1 MFKRGYFKV
10 EEIGTTGYAHR
21 LYFKGKKRS
30 LFEDEELVRSM
41 PVFSLRNYVREIISI
56 TEGKLDSE
64 AEFARNVFKLAGN
77 GIKEIR
83 IREKEIRRDGKVG
96 HYATSDLKFLD
107 NSSISRV
114 LPEHGVKYLLAFK
127 GIGNGGDIYC
137 HEDLYEPPKN
147 LYDEKR
153 RDEAIERHK
162 FMKNYFVFFKRI
174 EDIGIEDNKP
184 EVHVNEDEYEKLCL
198 DQILGHYLIMGA
210 ALPLTITYTKGS
222 FLRKNY
228 GIQFPMNRATF
239 EKFLKGRGL
248 NPSSVTYEDGHN
260 PFFQLDSTSILDS
273 IMKRANIEIESI
285 YVDGTIKTHTRNRD
299 LGNLILYDP
308 RSAKIILKKG
318 GKTIVTPA
326 PGDKAISL
334 SYLNSKDIWIRNL
347 TGSYVA

>member
-10 EEIGTTGYAHR
+10 EEIGTTGNAHR

-41 PVFSLRNYVREIISI
+41 SVFSRRKVREIISI
-56 TEGKLDSE
+56 TEGKLDRE

-96 HYATSDLKFLD
+96 RYAISDLKFLD
-107 NSSISRV
+107 NSSISGV
-114 LPEHGVKYLLAFK
+114 LPGHGLKYLLACK

-137 HEDLYEPPKN
+137 HKDLYEPPKN
-147 LYDEKR
+147 LHDEKR
-153 RDEAIERHK
+153 REEAIKRNK
-162 FMKNYFVFFKRI
+162 IMKNYYVFFKKI

-184 EVHVNEDEYEKLCL
+184 EVHVNEDEYEKLSL

-210 ALPLTITYTKGS
+210 AFPRTITYTKGS
-222 FLRKNY
+222 FSKKNY
-228 GIQFPMNRATF
+228 GIPFPLNRVTI
-239 EKFLKGRGL
+239 EKFEEGRGL
-248 NPSSVTYEDGHN
+248 DTARVIYNEPHN
-260 PFFQLDSTSILDS
+260 LFFQLDSTSIIDS
-273 IMKRANIEIESI
+273 VMKRADIEIESI
-285 YVDGTIKTHTRNRD
+285 YVDGTIKTHVRNRD

-318 GKTIVTPA
+318 GKIIVTPA